1 MLSEVSCFILYARI
15 IPGKKN
21 ILLRDKEDLLLPFLI
36 QQPRKHE
43 KRLSNNADTPSHKAT
58 PARLQKRRAE
68 NPSLLS
74 FPLLSSQKT
83 CPRSTASARSSSLQ
97 PLGCSLLTPSGT
109 EAEPR
114 GLGYTLASLVPAL
127 FQQKHYLFQQI
138 GSAARQHRC
147 CDGTARGGCRTF
159 QG

>member
-74 FPLLSSQKT
+74 S
-83 CPRSTASARSSSLQ
+83 PRRKPAPEAQ
-97 PLGCSLLTPSGT
+97 PLPGAAACS
-109 EAEPR
+109 
-114 GLGYTLASLVPAL
+114 
-127 FQQKHYLFQQI
+127 H
-138 GSAARQHRC
+138 SAAPCSHPQGPKQSHEVSVTRSPASCQHYFSRSIIYFSRSAPLRGST
-147 CDGTARGGCRTF
+147 DAAMAQRGGAAGRF
-159 QG
+159 KGRR